1 MSDRTDFSDELLNAL
16 IDEQLAPEDAER
28 IYTQMQQDPELTRRV
43 CELRALREMVR
54 LSYRDVPRPTHWP
67 TYEAPASPLRWR
79 YVGALAAGI
88 VVALGT
94 LLAWPTRDEVA
105 DPTAAGLAAQ
115 PRVAALGDSAGAAP
129 SLVIKV
135 LFHLN
140 SNDRD
145 LIKQSL
151 QDVESALKLYRQR
164 GQRARVQ
171 IVANG
176 EGLDL
181 LRVGAS
187 PYPQTVQ
194 RMLQEY
200 DNLQFVACQNTI
212 DRLKRERGVTAR
224 LLPGVTVIDSGVAEI
239 MRRQRE
245 GWVYIRA

>member
-1 MSDRTDFSDELLNAL
+1 
-16 IDEQLAPEDAER
+16 
-28 IYTQMQQDPELTRRV
+28 
-43 CELRALREMVR
+43 
-54 LSYRDVPRPTHWP
+54 
-67 TYEAPASPLRWR
+67 
-79 YVGALAAGI
+79 
-88 VVALGT
+88 
-94 LLAWPTRDEVA
+94 
-105 DPTAAGLAAQ
+105 LAAQ
-115 PRVAALGDSAGAAP
+115 PRGAALDESTGAMP
-129 SLVIKV
+129 GLVIKV

-151 QDVESALKLYRQR
+151 QDVESALKLYRR
-164 GQRARVQ
+164 TGQRARIQ

-212 DRLKRERGVTAR
+212 
-224 LLPGVTVIDSGVAEI
+224 
-239 MRRQRE
+239 E

>member
-1 MSDRTDFSDELLNAL
+1 MSEHTDFSDELLNAL
-16 IDEQLAPEDAER
+16 VDEQLAPEDAER
-28 IYTQMQQDPELTRRV
+28 IYARMQEDAELKRRV
-43 CELRALREMVR
+43 YELRALREMVR
-54 LSYRDVPRPTHWP
+54 LSYRELPSGNQRPAYP
-67 TYEAPASPLRWR
+67 APASSLRWR
-79 YVGALAAGI
+79 HVGALAAGM
-88 VVALGT
+88 VVAVGT

-105 DPTAAGLAAQ
+105 GPTAARLAAPQ
-115 PRVAALGDSAGAAP
+115 RVATLDAP
-129 SLVIKV
+129 ADAPATHTIKV

-140 SNDRD
+140 SDDRD

-151 QDVESALKLYRQR
+151 QEVESALKLYRR
-164 GQRARVQ
+164 TGQRARIT

-176 EGLDL
+176 AGLDL

-194 RMLQEY
+194 RMLREY

-212 DRLKRERGVTAR
+212 DRLKRDRGVTAR
-224 LLPGVTVIDSGVAEI
+224 LLPGVIVTDSGVAEI

>member
-1 MSDRTDFSDELLNAL
+1 MSDRTDFSDEMLNAL
-16 IDEQLAPEDAER
+16 VDGQLAPEDAER
-28 IYTQMQQDPELTRRV
+28 IYAQMQQDPELTRRV
-43 CELRALREMVR
+43 CELRAVREIVR
-54 LSYRDVPRPTHWP
+54 LSYRDVPKPSQWP
-67 TYEAPASPLRWR
+67 TYQAPESPARWR
-79 YVGALAAGI
+79 SLAALAAGV

-94 LLAWPTRDEVA
+94 LLVWQSGTATRDPKAPES
-105 DPTAAGLAAQ
+105 AAQ
-115 PRVAALGDSAGAAP
+115 QRIAALEGAADATAGP
-129 SLVIKV
+129 IIKV
-135 LFHLN
+135 LFHIN
-140 SNDRD
+140 SNDRE

-151 QDVESALKLYRQR
+151 QDIESALKLYRR
-164 GQRARVQ
+164 TGQPARIQ

-187 PYPQTVQ
+187 PYPETVQ

-212 DRLKRERGVTAR
+212 DRLKRERGVSAR
-224 LLPGVTVIDSGVAEI
+224 LLPGVIVIDSGVAEI

>member
-1 MSDRTDFSDELLNAL
+1 MSDRTNFSDELLNAL
-16 IDEQLAPEDAER
+16 VDGQLAPEDAECV
-28 IYTQMQQDPELTRRV
+28 YAQMHRDPELTRRV

-54 LSYRDVPRPTHWP
+54 LSYDDVPRPTHGP
-67 TYEAPASPLRWR
+67 TDQLPASPSRWR
-79 YVGALAAGI
+79 YLSVLAAGI
-88 VVALGT
+88 VLALGT
-94 LLAWPTRDEVA
+94 LLVWHSDENNG
-105 DPTAAGLAAQ
+105 DRTALK
-115 PRVAALGDSAGAAP
+115 SAAP
-129 SLVIKV
+129 QRIAADSQDATAGPAIRL

-145 LIKQSL
+145 LIRQSL
-151 QDVESALKLYRQR
+151 QDIESVLKLYRQT

-171 IVANG
+171 IIANG

-181 LRVGAS
+181 LRIGTS
-187 PYPQTVQ
+187 PYPETVR

-224 LLPGVTVIDSGVAEI
+224 LLPGVIVIDSGVAEI

>member
-1 MSDRTDFSDELLNAL
+1 MSDRTNFSDELLNAL
-16 IDEQLAPEDAER
+16 VDEQLAPEDAER
-28 IYTQMQQDPELTRRV
+28 IYEQMQQDAQLTRRI

-54 LSYRDVPRPTHWP
+54 LSYRDVPQPSHRPTDR
-67 TYEAPASPLRWR
+67 ALVSPLRWR
-79 YVGALAAGI
+79 YVGAVAAGI
-88 VVALGT
+88 LVTLGT
-94 LLAWPTRDEVA
+94 LFVWQARDDITNPT
-105 DPTAAGLAAQ
+105 PPGLVTQQ
-115 PRVAALGDSAGAAP
+115 PAAALNDLADAAAP
-129 SLVIKV
+129 PIIKV

-151 QDVESALKLYRQR
+151 QDVESALKLYRR
-164 GQRARVQ
+164 TGQHARVQ

-187 PYPQTVQ
+187 PYPETVR

-224 LLPGVTVIDSGVAEI
+224 LLPGVIVIDSGVAEI